1 MPKTRVLVIDDNED
15 FADLIRHV
23 LEKEGF
29 SVATARDGRLGMEIQ
44 RHQPAD
50 IIVTDIYMPRQDGVE
65 TIAEMRSEFPKAK
78 IIAMTGRESLT
89 DYDAL
94 RVADELGAVRT
105 FKKPFDIP
113 DLVTA
118 IRELA
123 VS

>member
-1 MPKTRVLVIDDNED
+1 MTRVLVIEDNED
-15 FADLIRHV
+15 FADLIRHF
-23 LEKEGF
+23 LEAAGF
-29 SVATARDGRLGMEIQ
+29 SVALAPDGRLGMEIQ

-50 IIVTDIYMPRQDGVE
+50 IIVTDIFMPRQDGVE
-65 TIAEMRSEFPKAK
+65 TISEMRKEFPDAR

-89 DYDAL
+89 DFDAL
-94 RVADELGAVRT
+94 RIANELGAVRT

-113 DLVTA
+113 DLVAA